1 MSDAVIGIE
10 VTANTGAATRA
21 MRDLE
26 DATRAATDAA
36 DNAGEGQKTLAQKA
50 AGAKE
55 ATLAAA
61 EASRRSQAA
70 LAEHNATVAAH
81 GRESKEAAASLARL
95 KAAQAEAAKQSAVAE
110 QALSAVAEETA
121 KAVRESDKL
130 TPALARVAREV
141 KQTGAQAERTASEVR
156 RMELAITAAGKAGD
170 NAGKGL
176 AGFVSSFTGNL
187 AANAVSSLAG
197 KLGEVGLHAL
207 DTAANFERMKTALA
221 TTLGGTEA
229 ASAAFAQLQAFAAAT
244 PYSLEEVTNGFL
256 KLKARGLDGSDRAL
270 RAWGDTASAMGKSLD
285 DMVEAVADATTG
297 EFERLKEFGI
307 RASSQ
312 GDKVA
317 LTFRGVTTTV
327 AKEAKAIEA
336 ELMRLGEVNFAGG
349 MEAQSRTLGGL
360 WSTMKDGFDQF
371 LVAVM
376 DSGITSALKS
386 LMGTFS
392 GMSETGEF
400 LSDLLGLTLGGA
412 FTAVSMTAKV
422 AAEAIELFFTAVNAI
437 LSPVYMAKDAIES
450 LARDSMTSIVAETEK
465 LVEAQKEL
473 DRQYWESAKGT
484 GTLAADMQGLID
496 LSGKYALSIAAEG
509 LAHLEAANAAD
520 RRMKAEAD
528 LWGKMEARNA
538 KAEDKAIEDAFFAQN
553 EMGPQ
558 LPPGFKREKKKGKK
572 KPDLSGQGMEA
583 AKRFEM
589 ETRREREQAFAAEVA
604 VFEQESAAREKTI
617 DSIGRELD
625 MLEKRKDLQAES
637 IDMVFYTVDVESEAA
652 ARREALIDAQIEKE
666 LELAR
671 WQVKNARSKEQRER
685 ATTRLEAAEHAA
697 RVRSMEKLVAD
708 EEKAH
713 RKRQKVVESVSG
725 AVMTL
730 GEGMVDAFQR
740 MADGEK
746 GAVASMIAE
755 LLRGIAKKHTILALG
770 EAALAVGAAATTWG
784 IPNPASIAHATAAAM
799 HGGVAIAAGVGA
811 FAAGKIADARGGG
824 GGSEGG
830 GGGGGAGGARGS
842 GGERVGRAGRE
853 SEGDDLQA
861 QEVPVTHE
869 QLRRADPSLNRSGG
883 GGVVVNIYSPTIAGA
898 GGVRELATTIQ
909 REIERNNRGGRRP
922 RS

>member
-1 MSDAVIGIE
+1 MADATIGIE

-21 MRDLE
+21 MKDLE

-61 EASRRSQAA
+61 DAARRAQAA

-95 KAAQAEAAKQSAVAE
+95 KAAQAEAAKQSAAAE
-110 QALSAVAEETA
+110 QALASVAEETA
-121 KAVRESDKL
+121 RAVRESDKL

-229 ASAAFAQLQAFAAAT
+229 AAKAFEQLQGFAAAT

-327 AKEAKAIEA
+327 AKEARAIEA
-336 ELMRLGEVNFAGG
+336 ELIRLGSVNFAGG

-360 WSTMKDGFDQF
+360 WSTMQDGFDQF

-400 LSDLLGLTLGGA
+400 LSDLLGITLGGA

-473 DRQYWESAKGT
+473 DRQYWESSKGT

-520 RRMKAEAD
+520 RRMASEAA
-528 LWGKMEARNA
+528 LWKKLEERNA
-538 KAEDKAIEDAFFAQN
+538 KAEDKAIEEAFFAAN
-553 EMGPQ
+553 EMGPA
-558 LPPGFKREKKKGKK
+558 LPPGFKKDKKKGKK

-604 VFEQESAAREKTI
+604 AFEAESAMRDKRIAGIDREIEAIDARGVAEK
-617 DSIGRELD
+617 DSID
-625 MLEKRKDLQAES
+625 FIFA
-637 IDMVFYTVDVESEAA
+637 TVEVESEAA
-652 ARREALIDAQIEKE
+652 RQREAMIDRRIESE
-666 LELAR
+666 ARLAR
-671 WQVKNARSKEQRER
+671 WQFGAAKTAEQRER
-685 ATTRLEAAEHAA
+685 AQTRLEEAEHAK
-697 RVRSMEKLVAD
+697 RIRSMEKTAQAEAKTARQREQVFGTLAAAHNTLA
-708 EEKAH
+708 EK
-713 RKRQKVVESVSG
+713 
-725 AVMTL
+725 
-730 GEGMVDAFQR
+730 MVDAAF
-740 MADGEK
+740 AAAEGEK
-746 GAVASMIAE
+746 VAVAAQLQE
-755 LLRGIAKKHTILALG
+755 LLKGISKKHTLLALG
-770 EAALAVGAAATTWG
+770 EAALAVGAAA
-784 IPNPASIAHATAAAM
+784 SYRYAAAAQ
-799 HGGVAIAAGVGA
+799 HGAAAALHTGVAVAAGVGA

-824 GGSEGG
+824 RD
-830 GGGGGAGGARGS
+830 AGGASGADRSSAS
-842 GGERVGRAGRE
+842 GGARPGRAGRE
-853 SEGDDLQA
+853 GEGDDLQP

-922 RS
+922 RI